1 MHQSATTVPL
11 IFSRFVPPS
20 SNIFIMNSGQPPRY
34 NYETLSEAVNDLEK
48 RGYTTD
54 FLVMEEKECLYCSK
68 NDLELAPED
77 FVIDE
82 VYRFEGMTD
91 PADESIVFAISSPR
105 YEVKGLVINSFG
117 ADFGYRSS
125 RLVAHLYKHLQ

>member
-1 MHQSATTVPL
+1 MPNTEYS
-11 IFSRFVPPS
+11 
-20 SNIFIMNSGQPPRY
+20 Y
-34 NYETLSEAVNDLEK
+34 DTLSQAVNDLIK

-54 FLVMEEKECLYCSK
+54 FLIEQEKDCLICRENDMELS
-68 NDLELAPED
+68 PEE

-91 PADESIVFAISSPR
+91 PADESILFAISSDKHAI
-105 YEVKGLVINSFG
+105 KGLVINSYG

-125 RLVAHLYKHLQ
+125 RLVEHLQRHL